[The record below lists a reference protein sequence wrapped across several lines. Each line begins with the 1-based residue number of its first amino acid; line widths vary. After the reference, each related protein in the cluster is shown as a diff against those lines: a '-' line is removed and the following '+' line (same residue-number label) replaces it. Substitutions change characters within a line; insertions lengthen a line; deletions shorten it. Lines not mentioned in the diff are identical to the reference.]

1 MARKFFLCLFLIVFL
16 IGCSQKNISTP
27 QQSQNPDSAVNK
39 CDFDKYPANENQQK
53 VGLPLLNKLC
63 FLEDPIPDKPVN
75 LIYKL
80 RYDRGYGEGY
90 RPVETVA
97 ANATIYLPPEF
108 SLVDGNLNWKGNLI
122 EKEDKEIKLTVKS
135 TKEGY
140 FQVGGYIFVQDI
152 GGIGDVVYLNITQD
166 KSQFLNPDE
175 WLRKEG
181 TMDNAVG
188 TPQSESK

>member
-1 MARKFFLCLFLIVFL
+1 M
-16 IGCSQKNISTP
+16 
-27 QQSQNPDSAVNK
+27 
-39 CDFDKYPANENQQK
+39 
-53 VGLPLLNKLC
+53 
-63 FLEDPIPDKPVN
+63 
-75 LIYKL
+75 
-80 RYDRGYGEGY
+80 
-90 RPVETVA
+90 A